1 MIPRLWTCKELAL
14 IAAIVALACIAAFL
28 SIKLTRPKPFA
39 SATLGVESQGKP
51 QAVDHELAQD
61 CSHQAGQFAGK
72 AELVAPGVAGVRFPA
87 EFVEVLRALRPPEE

>member
-39 SATLGVESQGKP
+39 NATLGVESQGKP
-51 QAVDHELAQD
+51 QLLITSSRKIVHIKPVSSQAKPKWLRLA
-61 CSHQAGQFAGK
+61 S
-72 AELVAPGVAGVRFPA
+72 PM
-87 EFVEVLRALRPPEE
+87 